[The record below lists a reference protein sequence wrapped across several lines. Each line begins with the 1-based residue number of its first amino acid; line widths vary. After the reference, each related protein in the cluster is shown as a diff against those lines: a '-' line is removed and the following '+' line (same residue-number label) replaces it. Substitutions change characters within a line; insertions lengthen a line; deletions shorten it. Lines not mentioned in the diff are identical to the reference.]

1 MNFAKLDIFG
11 SQIGFNFQQDN
22 VFKTAFGGFMS
33 LGFIAFV
40 SIFFWNQ
47 IFDFFN
53 KNNVT
58 FTTSKDWTTH
68 PQTVN
73 VNSHQFMFAVKL
85 DMPNFLQNPLF
96 NITWEKR
103 NYITYDNGTLIKNIV
118 SLHFEYLN
126 FYQKITLQLDYIVQ
140 MLIYQQIKQVMQ
152 FEPCR
157 PDHWN
162 GLPSYGINWDQ
173 AFQQGGLSTYLCPR
187 IEDMISFGGTYSSPP
202 YDFIKVQVLPCTNST
217 DPSRFWQP
225 NCQTQNQVY
234 KFFNKTQSVTIM
246 FRMVNYVVNP
256 NDPKNPIKSYID
268 DTLFFPVQAGT
279 AYQTANI
286 YLTENII
293 KTDQSILPFQNIET
307 EQLLVYNGGNFRLQ
321 YVIGNTNQLVADFFF
336 LKDPISY
343 THNRQFTKISQ
354 IASYIGGFC
363 QTFILVAAIV
373 VHQYNSYVC
382 AIKIANQLYDFD
394 LGGQTQDK
402 PPDKQISIQK
412 EDFKIGDQEK
422 QQKSLFP
429 QNTVRFAN
437 QNSQKEKLQE
447 MNDVKDIKYEQ
458 TQTQRLISH
467 KKQLSILSK
476 PKTREEGGLLSLDQI
491 QKIVE
496 GNRADLDKN
505 VTLNQN
511 ISQNTQESQQLFI
524 TQNKQARTHLVL
536 LEQKKDS
543 PKNSDQL
550 SSPQD
555 IKQEIKNQKNLEKT
569 SQSNKQQFNCNN
581 QIEQISVIDES
592 VQPETPGQ
600 DKKLQFSSNYQNNQ
614 QIEPISQA
622 KIDVNFDEYVKKLN
636 NSMIQ
641 LDFTK
646 SVTTIPLKQKESQY
660 SKQIANS
667 FNNIIQNDKK
677 VLTTSKFDN
686 SIKQISQSKTI
697 IPDFKHQQDYFDEKS
712 FLKQEFEYLTSRDK
726 SIKLSAKYFI
736 YKLSCGKFFKTK
748 ETQLIDKAQYQMSQ
762 DLDIFM
768 ILNGIKEVQKLKGLL
783 LTQQEQI
790 LFNFFPKPV
799 ISINEN
805 EELPSRIQ
813 LEQKKK
819 EISHSIKLESKKE
832 NEQLQNHSKKLKLN
846 LKIASIVKKATTKLK
861 QPIINK
867 KQKNLKYNIDAYLQL
882 YHAYKAISN
891 NKKRE
896 MDDKLIQQLGDEINK
911 IFQISNQ
918 IEKNKERYLFKI
930 QNGKK
935 QLINT
940 ENAYLNNQNLLN
952 PVKISEINDQNK
964 INQKQTNIQSENKI
978 NQNSFNGYLESNR
991 PFRQKL
997 FEKQQ
1002 NQINPSVEQN
1012 NDHALIIFDDPSQD
1026 YQTINNS
1033 LNKHI

>member
-1 MNFAKLDIFG
+1 MDFAKLDIFG
-11 SQIGFNFQQDN
+11 SQIGFNFQKDN

-73 VNSHQFMFAVKL
+73 VSNHQFMFAVKL

-103 NYITYDNGTLIKNIV
+103 NYITYENGTLIKNI
-118 SLHFEYLN
+118 
-126 FYQKITLQLDYIVQ
+126 
-140 MLIYQQIKQVMQ
+140 QVMQ
-152 FEPCR
+152 FEACR

-162 GLPSYGINWDQ
+162 GLPSYGIDWNQ

-187 IEDMISFGGTYSSPP
+187 IQDVISFGGTYSSPP
-202 YDFIKVQVLPCTNST
+202 YDFIKVQVLPCTNTT

-234 KFFNKTQSVTIM
+234 TFFNKTQSVTIM

-256 NDPKNPIKSYID
+256 NDPKYPIKSYID

-286 YLTENII
+286 YLTENTIN
-293 KTDQSILPFQNIET
+293 TDQSILPFQNIET

-321 YVIGNTNQLVADFFF
+321 YVIGNTNQLVADFYF
-336 LKDPISY
+336 LKDPISQ
-343 THNRQFTKISQ
+343 THHRQFTKISQ

-382 AIKIANQLYDFD
+382 TIKIANQLYDFD
-394 LGGQTQDK
+394 LGGSQQDK
-402 PPDKQISIQK
+402 PPDKQLSIQK
-412 EDFKIGDQEK
+412 EDLKITDQEK
-422 QQKSLFP
+422 LEKFHLP
-429 QNTVRFAN
+429 QNNVRFVN
-437 QNSQKEKLQE
+437 QNIQGEKGQELNNFKEL
-447 MNDVKDIKYEQ
+447 KYEYNSP
-458 TQTQRLISH
+458 QRLISH
-467 KKQLSILSK
+467 KKQLSILNK
-476 PKTREEGGLLSLDQI
+476 YKTREEGGLFSLDQV

-496 GNRADLDKN
+496 GNRVDLDKN

-524 TQNKQARTHLVL
+524 NQNKQARTHQGL
-536 LEQKKDS
+536 LEQKQDS
-543 PKNSDQL
+543 QKNSDLL

-555 IKQEIKNQKNLEKT
+555 IKQHDKHQNTQEKANLN
-569 SQSNKQQFNCNN
+569 NKQQFNCNN
-581 QIEQISVIDES
+581 QIGQISIIDES

-600 DKKLQFSSNYQNNQ
+600 DKKLQQSSNCKNNQ
-614 QIEPISQA
+614 HIEQISLA
-622 KIDVNFDEYVKKLN
+622 KIDVNFDDYTKKLN

-646 SVTTIPLKQKESQY
+646 SITTIPLKQKESQY
-660 SKQIANS
+660 SKQVASS
-667 FNNIIQNDKK
+667 FNNIIKNDKK
-677 VLTTSKFDN
+677 VFTQCKFDN
-686 SIKQISQSKTI
+686 QIKQMSQNQTI
-697 IPDFKHQQDYFDEKS
+697 LPDFKNQQDYLDEKQ
-712 FLKQEFEYLTSRDK
+712 FLKQEFEFLTSRNK
-726 SIKLSAKYFI
+726 SVQLSAKYFI

-768 ILNGIKEVQKLKGLL
+768 ILNGIKEIQKLKGLL
-783 LTQQEQI
+783 LTQEEQI

-799 ISINEN
+799 ISITEN
-805 EELPSRIQ
+805 QELPSRVQ

-819 EISHSIKLESKKE
+819 QINHSIKLESKKE

-846 LKIASIVKKATTKLK
+846 LKIAYIVKKATTKLK

-867 KQKNLKYNIDAYLQL
+867 KQKNQKYDIDAYEKL
-882 YHAYKAISN
+882 YQAYKVISN
-891 NKKRE
+891 NKKTEQSIKNILYFVTLKIFQTFR

-911 IFQISNQ
+911 IFQISSQ
-918 IEKNKERYLFKI
+918 IEKNKERHLFKI

-940 ENAYLNNQNLLN
+940 ENEILNQNLQS
-952 PVKISEINDQNK
+952 PVKKSGIDGQN
-964 INQKQTNIQSENKI
+964 NLNVIQSNSYPENKS
-978 NQNSFNGYLESNR
+978 NLNSFY
-991 PFRQKL
+991 
-997 FEKQQ
+997 
-1002 NQINPSVEQN
+1002 
-1012 NDHALIIFDDPSQD
+1012 
-1026 YQTINNS
+1026 
-1033 LNKHI
+1033 

>member
-1 MNFAKLDIFG
+1 MDFSKLDIFG
-11 SQIGFNFQQDN
+11 SQIGFNFQKDN

-47 IFDFFN
+47 ILDFFN

-73 VNSHQFMFAVKL
+73 VSSHQFMFAVKL

-103 NYITYDNGTLIKNIV
+103 NYITYDNGTLIKNIQ
-118 SLHFEYLN
+118 S
-126 FYQKITLQLDYIVQ
+126 
-140 MLIYQQIKQVMQ
+140 MQ

-162 GLPSYGINWDQ
+162 GLPAYGIDWDQ

-187 IEDMISFGGTYSSPP
+187 IQDIISFGGTYSSPP
-202 YDFIKVQVLPCTNST
+202 YDFIKVQVSPCTNNT
-217 DPSRFWQP
+217 DPNRFWQP
-225 NCQTQNQVY
+225 NCQTQSQVY

-286 YLTENII
+286 YLTENTL
-293 KTDQSILPFQNIET
+293 KTDQSIMPFQNIET
-307 EQLLVYNGGNFRLQ
+307 NQLLVYNGGNFRLQ
-321 YVIGNTNQLVADFFF
+321 YVIGNTNQIVADFYF

-343 THNRQFTKISQ
+343 THNRQFTKVSQ

-394 LGGQTQDK
+394 LGGQYYYK
-402 PPDKQISIQK
+402 PRDKQISFQR
-412 EDFKIGDQEK
+412 DNFKAIDLEK
-422 QQKSLFP
+422 SHLP
-429 QNTVRFAN
+429 QNTVRFPN
-437 QNSQKEKLQE
+437 QTIQKENDQE
-447 MNDVKDIKYEQ
+447 LNDIQVLRQES
-458 TQTQRLISH
+458 TQPQRLISH

-496 GNRADLDKN
+496 GNSVNINKN
-505 VTLNQN
+505 LILNQN
-511 ISQNTQESQQLFI
+511 ISQNTQESQQLII
-524 TQNKQARTHLVL
+524 TQNKQAGTLL
-536 LEQKKDS
+536 TQLEQKQES
-543 PKNSDQL
+543 QKNLDQI
-550 SSPQD
+550 SIPQD
-555 IKQEIKNQKNLEKT
+555 IMQQED
-569 SQSNKQQFNCNN
+569 KQQIISEKIN
-581 QIEQISVIDES
+581 QSKKQQIDYKKKIEQISVIDDS
-592 VQPETPGQ
+592 VQPETPIQ
-600 DKKLQFSSNYQNNQ
+600 NQQIQFSSSHNNQ
-614 QIEPISQA
+614 QAESTLQV
-622 KIDVNFDEYVKKLN
+622 KLDVNFDDYAKRLN

-646 SVTTIPLKQKESQY
+646 TTTTLPLKQKESQY
-660 SKQIANS
+660 SKQIAQS
-667 FNNIIQNDKK
+667 STNIVQNDKK
-677 VLTTSKFDN
+677 QLTQSKFNN
-686 SIKQISQSKTI
+686 SVKQMSQSKTTTTI
-697 IPDFKHQQDYFDEKS
+697 VDFKNQQEFLDEKQ
-712 FLKQEFEYLTSRDK
+712 FLKQEFEFLATRDK
-726 SIKLSAKYFI
+726 SIKLSVKYFI

-783 LTQQEQI
+783 LTQEEQI

-799 ISINEN
+799 ISINEK

-813 LEQKKK
+813 LEQKKRQ
-819 EISHSIKLESKKE
+819 ISQSIQVESKKE

-846 LKIASIVKKATTKLK
+846 LKIASIVKKATTKFK
-861 QPIINK
+861 QPLLNK
-867 KQKNLKYNIDAYLQL
+867 KQKNQKYDVDAYQKL
-882 YHAYKAISN
+882 YQAYKAISK

-918 IEKNKERYLFKI
+918 IEKNKERYLSKI
-930 QNGKK
+930 QNSKK

-940 ENAYLNNQNLLN
+940 ENQNLLS
-952 PVKISEINDQNK
+952 PAKKQGVDGQNCL
-964 INQKQTNIQSENKI
+964 NIQQLNSQSENKS
-978 NQNSFNGYLESNR
+978 NVNSFNGYLESNR

-997 FEKQQ
+997 FEKANQKQQ
-1002 NQINPSVEQN
+1002 NIKNPQAEEN
-1012 NDHALIIFDDPSQD
+1012 NDHALIVFDDPSQD
-1026 YQTINNS
+1026 QQTINNS
-1033 LNKHI
+1033 HNRHFSQN